1 MNNPNMM
8 NSALPQ
14 AERDKLEERIIAY
27 FEGSLDGN
35 SSTQL
40 LKEVAETAEKRSL
53 FHSYE
58 VLDRVIA
65 TDASE
70 KQIANAQSYDRVEYR
85 VASAESSSLES
96 NTIDL
101 LMVAQAL
108 HWFDLDRF
116 YAQARR
122 ILKPDGVLAATA
134 YNLLQI
140 SPAIDQVVNRYYYEI
155 VGPFWPAERALVEN
169 FTELPFPFQE
179 KNPPSFQM
187 NANWTMEELL
197 GYLRSWSATQG
208 FMAARGEDPLE
219 QISGELRS
227 IWGNRRRRRRVT
239 WPLILRVGVKRDARS
254 SPRSNV

>member
-1 MNNPNMM
+1 VTFKDHFSKQAADYAKFRPRYPQEIFEYLGRIAPSRQLAWDCGTGNGQAAV
-8 NSALPQ
+8 AL
-14 AERDKLEERIIAY
+14 AAV
-27 FEGSLDGN
+27 F
-35 SSTQL
+35 
-40 LKEVAETAEKRSL
+40 
-53 FHSYE
+53 
-58 VLDRVIA
+58 DRVIA

-239 WPLILRVGVKRDARS
+239 WPLILRVGVNRDARS